1 MFIYVNRCA
10 KRFPYQMLL
19 SFNSKTMGVT
29 CGAGTAYPS
38 EKPEIIPILFYG
50 IRVIPTLVFYV
61 SFS

>member
-10 KRFPYQMLL
+10 KRFPYQML

-29 CGAGTAYPS
+29 CGAGSAYPS
-38 EKPEIIPILFYG
+38 EKPEVISILLYG
-50 IRVIPTLVFYV
+50 IRVIQTLVFYV